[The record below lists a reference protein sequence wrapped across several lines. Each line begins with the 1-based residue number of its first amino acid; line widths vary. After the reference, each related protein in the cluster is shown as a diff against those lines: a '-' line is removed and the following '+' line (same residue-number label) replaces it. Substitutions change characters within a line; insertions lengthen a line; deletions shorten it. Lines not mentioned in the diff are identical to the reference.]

1 MLAISNTNPFTL
13 IRSVLGAGMLPL
25 GILMVVILMIIPLPT
40 TVLDIFFAGNILI
53 GLLVLM
59 LALHTFRP
67 LDFSSFPTVL
77 LIATVL
83 RLALNVASTRIVLSE
98 GQNGPG
104 AAGKVIE
111 AFGEFVVA
119 GNFVVGIFVFVILV
133 IINLVVITKGAGRVS
148 EVSAR
153 FTLDAMPGKQMAIDA
168 DINAGVITPEQAKER
183 REELSRE
190 TDFYS
195 AMDGASKFVKG
206 DAIAGLL
213 ILVINVVGGLAIG
226 VGQHNLPFNVAAE
239 NYVLLSVGDGL
250 AAQVPSLLLS
260 IATAIIV
267 TRVSAGRDMAEQV
280 TNEMSI
286 SRAWFPAAGV
296 LLLLGIVPG
305 MPNTLFFI
313 FGGVALLIA
322 VYVSYRARTGAL
334 DVESV
339 SVDEEE
345 EEQNTASLRVEDV
358 KDNSAISI
366 NLSYTLLD
374 LVDDEDGGPL
384 VERVTSVRKELSS
397 SLGFVIPQVRISDDI
412 NLPQNAYRIKVGQ
425 TIVGE
430 DTIYLDRKL
439 ALPAPTS
446 KIKFDGIDVK
456 DPAFGMDS
464 TWIRPDQQVEA
475 ETDDYVIVDPD
486 AIIATHLSQI
496 IKNFAHEL
504 IGQDDVQALLDN
516 LETTSPNLVNSLIPK
531 LVALP
536 TLTTV
541 LRRLLMDKIPISDLK
556 KILEALP
563 ELVNRGLST
572 EEMAEALR
580 PDLVELLIQQIVPI
594 NNPLP
599 VVIFD
604 TTMEEILIA
613 AGNQSDSET
622 LMLET
627 TMAEQLV
634 RQVSGA
640 LEKLTSEGRQGI
652 VVTAAVLRKKLMNF
666 MKIHIPD
673 IIVLGINELPYTRK
687 LDVAATIGEDTEA
700 PKEN

>member
-345 EEQNTASLRVEDV
+345 EEQNTASLR
-358 KDNSAISI
+358 A
-366 NLSYTLLD
+366 
-374 LVDDEDGGPL
+374 
-384 VERVTSVRKELSS
+384 
-397 SLGFVIPQVRISDDI
+397 
-412 NLPQNAYRIKVGQ
+412 
-425 TIVGE
+425 
-430 DTIYLDRKL
+430 
-439 ALPAPTS
+439 
-446 KIKFDGIDVK
+446 
-456 DPAFGMDS
+456 
-464 TWIRPDQQVEA
+464 
-475 ETDDYVIVDPD
+475 
-486 AIIATHLSQI
+486 
-496 IKNFAHEL
+496 
-504 IGQDDVQALLDN
+504 
-516 LETTSPNLVNSLIPK
+516 
-531 LVALP
+531 
-536 TLTTV
+536 
-541 LRRLLMDKIPISDLK
+541 
-556 KILEALP
+556 
-563 ELVNRGLST
+563 
-572 EEMAEALR
+572 
-580 PDLVELLIQQIVPI
+580 
-594 NNPLP
+594 
-599 VVIFD
+599 
-604 TTMEEILIA
+604 
-613 AGNQSDSET
+613 
-622 LMLET
+622 
-627 TMAEQLV
+627 
-634 RQVSGA
+634 
-640 LEKLTSEGRQGI
+640 
-652 VVTAAVLRKKLMNF
+652 
-666 MKIHIPD
+666 
-673 IIVLGINELPYTRK
+673 
-687 LDVAATIGEDTEA
+687 
-700 PKEN
+700 